1 MEPSAGSKC
10 LAGYPDT
17 DMVDRQ
23 RVKNALIITL
33 PVQDAGKFW
42 AHAAPIVVSIFG
54 RLAYWNGS
62 MNGQLTIWSEFMG
75 RAMLTVSASSPL

>member
-1 MEPSAGSKC
+1 MVSGHRHGGP
-10 LAGYPDT
+10 PT
-17 DMVDRQ
+17 DERCTS
-23 RVKNALIITL
+23 ITL

-42 AHAAPIVVSIFG
+42 AHAVPIVVSIFE

-62 MNGQLTIWSEFMG
+62 MNGQLTIWSAFMG

>member
-1 MEPSAGSKC
+1 MAW
-10 LAGYPDT
+10 YPVT
-17 DMVDRQ
+17 GMVDRQ
-23 RVKNALIITL
+23 RMRNAPIITT

-42 AHAAPIVVSIFG
+42 EHAAPNAVSIFG

>member
-1 MEPSAGSKC
+1 MPARGRRMY
-10 LAGYPDT
+10 GWYPVT
-17 DMVDRQ
+17 GMVGRQ
-23 RVKNALIITL
+23 RMRDAPIITL

-42 AHAAPIVVSIFG
+42 AHAAPIAVSIFE

-62 MNGQLTIWSEFMG
+62 MNGQLTIWSAFMG